1 MAAMESQLDLLASG
15 VSEEGPWIVLEK
27 PSGWHTLEGRSGGTT
42 VEAALRQ
49 LRPDVAS
56 LPEAGLVHRLDLGT
70 SGCLLA
76 STTPE
81 GRERWRERWSR
92 PGTRGV
98 SKFYL
103 ADVVLRDGVA
113 KLPRS
118 GGFQLHFRS
127 RYRRSAKVTVSDRG
141 AAEERG
147 ECRWRTIRQDDR
159 RSELEIELLGPGRR
173 HQIRAGFAALGAP
186 LVGDDLYGGPPAD
199 RLHLHAWRLAFDE
212 QIVESPPPRW

>member
-27 PSGWHTLEGRSGGTT
+27 PSGWHTLEGRSGRVT

-92 PGTRGV
+92 RG
-98 SKFYL
+98 K
-103 ADVVLRDGVA
+103 
-113 KLPRS
+113 
-118 GGFQLHFRS
+118 
-127 RYRRSAKVTVSDRG
+127 
-141 AAEERG
+141 
-147 ECRWRTIRQDDR
+147 
-159 RSELEIELLGPGRR
+159 
-173 HQIRAGFAALGAP
+173 
-186 LVGDDLYGGPPAD
+186 
-199 RLHLHAWRLAFDE
+199 
-212 QIVESPPPRW
+212 